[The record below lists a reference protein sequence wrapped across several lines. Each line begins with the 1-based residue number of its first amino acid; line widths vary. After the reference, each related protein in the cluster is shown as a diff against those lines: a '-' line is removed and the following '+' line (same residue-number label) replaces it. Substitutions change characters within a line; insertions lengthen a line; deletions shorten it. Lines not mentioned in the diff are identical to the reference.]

1 MMSDS
6 KAKLCIKADGPFHC
20 FSFKSSIMPIDMSYK
35 VGEEFEYKNP
45 LDPTDVQKVNH
56 NMQEII
62 KFFAQ
67 RIIGTLNNELFAINL
82 FC

>member
-1 MMSDS
+1 MSDS
-6 KAKLCIKADGPFHC
+6 KAKLSIKADGPFHC

-56 NMQEII
+56 NM
-62 KFFAQ
+62 
-67 RIIGTLNNELFAINL
+67 
-82 FC
+82 